1 MPRSASVVGLAKR
14 GVIPRKQFY
23 NKMFVFNTVILGYNA
38 PMAFKLAAFA
48 LLVPALLSGATVEG
62 VVKDPSGAA
71 VPDAAVILKNSET
84 AQAENALT
92 DTQGH
97 FAFADVAP
105 GKYVITIQHD
115 GFDDAEKA
123 IDVAELPVT
132 VAVAMKIAA
141 QQTAVEVGGKRSPL
155 ANSDPHYVALRN
167 AMPGAALRV
176 ANLTL
181 RRDNAIFAFTAGQF
195 SFLPPVLGRVAA
207 GVFTG
212 EGVFHLDPATALEA
226 RYLGR
231 ISGEQTVDESFR
243 SVVLWFTDDTFDEIR
258 RQAQATDQASPA
270 GNAWHEFRNR
280 ARRRTETP
288 RSMLEFMLQD
298 EDIENYEAE
307 ILGELYNPNER
318 GSFRAFIH
326 GDKHSDLRFIVNTRG
341 AMPFMPSPEEVAL
354 INFDP
359 GGAQDGIWY
368 LTHFAAEWKAGT
380 ARSTENRHT
389 VAAQHYRIETAIGK
403 NDHLSA
409 TCVVELKAMLAGVRV
424 IAFGLLPRLRVTRVT
439 YKEKEISF
447 IQESRKADG
456 AFYVIMP
463 EGLVAGQSYN
473 IGIEY
478 EGDKV
483 VQKEGAGNFSVG
495 ARTSWYPSLNAFADR
510 ATYDLTFK
518 VPRQY
523 TLVGVGKLEK
533 EWREDD
539 YMASHWVSEV
549 PLAVAGFNYGLY
561 KKKSVYDNTTHYEI
575 EAYATSET
583 PDYLR
588 NASRRIN
595 LTPSAMAESA
605 LVDAQ
610 NAIRCYSIW
619 FGEAPYGRIAI
630 TQQPAFNFGQSWPT
644 LVYLPVSAF
653 LDSTQ
658 RWMLMG
664 GSAFRFAEFI
674 QEVTPH
680 EVAHQWWGHMV
691 GWASYHDQWLSEGF
705 ADFSAS
711 VFLQQTEPKSGKFDQ
726 FWKRA
731 RETILDKNSFGNRPN
746 DAGPL
751 WMGLRLNTFKTGGAY
766 NRLVYPKGGFI
777 LHMLRYLM
785 YDRETGDKDFI
796 AMMHD
801 FVTTYLNQNA
811 STESFKAVVE
821 KHMKPSL
828 DLERNGRMD
837 WFFREW
843 VYGTEIPS
851 YRMEYSLTPEPGG
864 KFLFTAK
871 VTQSGVSSR
880 FVMGVP
886 IYFDF
891 DGRVIRAGEVA
902 LVGNETSNEI
912 KLRLPKKPK
921 RVLLNAN
928 HDVLAADTVV
938 KEI

>member
-1 MPRSASVVGLAKR
+1 VASKLA
-14 GVIPRKQFY
+14 V
-23 NKMFVFNTVILGYNA
+23 FVF
-38 PMAFKLAAFA
+38 
-48 LLVPALLSGATVEG
+48 LVPALLAAATVEG

-71 VPDAAVILKNSET
+71 VPNAAVILKNSET
-84 AQAENALT
+84 LQAENALT

-97 FAFADVAP
+97 FTFADVAP
-105 GKYVITIQHD
+105 GKYAITIQHD
-115 GFDDAEKA
+115 GFEDTEKA
-123 IDVAELPVT
+123 IDVADAPVT
-132 VAVAMKIAA
+132 LAFAMKIAT
-141 QQTAVEVGGKRSPL
+141 QQTAVEVGGKRSAF
-155 ANSDPHYVALRN
+155 ANSDPNYVALRN
-167 AMPGAALRV
+167 AMPGAAFRV

-181 RRDNAIFAFTAGQF
+181 KRDTATFTFTAGQF
-195 SFLPPVLGRVAA
+195 SFLPPVLGRVVA

-212 EGVFHLDPATALEA
+212 EGTFHLEPATALE
-226 RYLGR
+226 RTYVRR

-243 SVVLWFTDDTFDEIR
+243 SVVVWFTDDTFDEIK
-258 RQAQATDQASPA
+258 RQAQATDQASQA
-270 GNAWHEFRNR
+270 GNAWHEFRSR

-307 ILGELYNPNER
+307 ILGEIYNPKER
-318 GSFRAFIH
+318 GSFHAFIH
-326 GDKHSDLRFIVNTRG
+326 GNKHSDFRFIVNARG

-359 GGAQDGIWY
+359 GGTQDGIWY
-368 LTHFAAEWKAGT
+368 LTHFAEEWKAGI

-389 VAAQHYRIETAIGK
+389 VAAEHYRIETAIGK

-409 TCVVELKAMLAGVRV
+409 TCMVQLKAMLAGVRV
-424 IAFGLLPRLRVTRVT
+424 IGFGLLPRLRVTRVT
-439 YKEKEISF
+439 YKDKEISF
-447 IQESRKADG
+447 IQESRKEDG
-456 AFYVIMP
+456 AFYAIMP
-463 EGLVAGQSYN
+463 EALTAGQSYS

-495 ARTSWYPSLNAFADR
+495 ARTSWYPSLNTFADR

-539 YMASHWVSEV
+539 YMASHWVSDV

-561 KKKSVYDNTTHYEI
+561 KKKSVYDDTTHYEI
-575 EAYATSET
+575 EAYATAET

-588 NASRRIN
+588 VHARNMS
-595 LTPSAMAESA
+595 LSPSAMAESA
-605 LVDAQ
+605 MIDAQ
-610 NAIRCYSIW
+610 NAIRCFTLW
-619 FGEAPYGRIAI
+619 FGAAPYGRIAI

-653 LDSTQ
+653 LDGTQ

-664 GSAFRFAEFI
+664 GSAFRFADFI

-680 EVAHQWWGHMV
+680 EVSHQWWGHMV

-705 ADFSAS
+705 ADFSAGL
-711 VFLQQTEPKSGKFDQ
+711 FLQATEPKPDKFLKY
-726 FWKRA
+726 WERA
-731 RETILDKNSFGNRPN
+731 QETITAKNSFGNRPN
-746 DAGPL
+746 DVGPL
-751 WMGLRLNTFKTGGAY
+751 WMGIRLNTFKTGGAY
-766 NRLVYPKGGFI
+766 QRLIYPKGGFV

-785 YDRETGDKDFI
+785 FDRDTGDKDFI

-801 FVTTYLNQNA
+801 FVSTYLNQNA
-811 STESFKAVVE
+811 STESFKSVVE
-821 KHMKPSL
+821 KHMKPAL
-828 DLERNGRMD
+828 DLERNGKMD

-851 YRMEYSLTPEPGG
+851 YRMEYSLAPEPGG

-871 VTQSGVSSR
+871 VTQSGVSPQ

-891 DGRVIRAGEVA
+891 DGHVQRAGAVA
-902 LVGNETSNEI
+902 LLGNMTSNEF

-921 RVLLNAN
+921 HVLLNAN
-928 HDVLAADTVV
+928 HDVLAAETAV
-938 KEI
+938 KEM

>member
-1 MPRSASVVGLAKR
+1 
-14 GVIPRKQFY
+14 
-23 NKMFVFNTVILGYNA
+23 
-38 PMAFKLAAFA
+38 MAFKLAVFA
-48 LLVPALLSGATVEG
+48 LLVPALLSAATIEG

-71 VPDAAVILKNSET
+71 VPSAAVILKNSET

-115 GFDDAEKA
+115 GFEDAEKA
-123 IDVAELPVT
+123 IDVADAPVT
-132 VAVAMKIAA
+132 LAFAMKIAT
-141 QQTAVEVGGKRSPL
+141 QQTVVEVGGKRSAF
-155 ANSDPHYVALRN
+155 ANSDPNYVALRN
-167 AMPGAALRV
+167 AMPGASFRV

-181 RRDNAIFAFTAGQF
+181 KRDTAMFTFTAGQF
-195 SFLPPVLGRVAA
+195 SFLPPVLGRVVA

-212 EGVFHLDPATALEA
+212 EGTFRLEPATPLE
-226 RYLGR
+226 RTYLRR

-243 SVVLWFTDDTFDEIR
+243 SVVFWFTDDTFDEIK
-258 RQAQATDQASPA
+258 RQAQATDEASQA
-270 GNAWHEFRNR
+270 GNPWHEFRGR
-280 ARRRTETP
+280 ARHRTETP
-288 RSMLEFMLQD
+288 RSMLEYMLQD
-298 EDIENYEAE
+298 EDIENHEAE
-307 ILGELYNPNER
+307 ILGEIYNRNER

-326 GDKHSDLRFIVNTRG
+326 GNKHSDLRFFINARG
-341 AMPFMPSPEEVAL
+341 AMPYMPSPEEVAL

-359 GGAQDGIWY
+359 GGSQDGIWY
-368 LTHFAAEWKAGT
+368 LTHFAEEWKSGT
-380 ARSTENRHT
+380 AHSTENRHT
-389 VAAQHYRIETAIGK
+389 VAAEHYRIETAIGK

-409 TCVVELKAMLAGVRV
+409 TCVLQLKAMLAGVRV
-424 IAFGLLPRLRVTRVT
+424 IGFGLLPRLRVTRVT
-439 YKEKEISF
+439 YKDKEISF
-447 IQESRKADG
+447 IQESRKEDG
-456 AFYVIMP
+456 SFYVIMP
-463 EGLVAGQSYN
+463 EGLAAGQSYN

-478 EGDKV
+478 EGNKV
-483 VQKEGAGNFSVG
+483 VEKEGSGNFSVG

-523 TLVGVGKLEK
+523 TLVGVGKLDK
-533 EWREDD
+533 EWREDE
-539 YMASHWVSEV
+539 YAASHWVSEV

-561 KKKSVYDNTTHYEI
+561 KKKAVYDDTTHYEI

-588 NASRRIN
+588 RYARNMN
-595 LTPSAMAESA
+595 LSPSAMAESA
-605 LVDAQ
+605 MVDAQ
-610 NAIRCYSIW
+610 NAIRCFQVW

-705 ADFSAS
+705 ADFSAGL
-711 VFLQQTEPKSGKFDQ
+711 FLQQTDPKPDKYLKY
-726 FWKRA
+726 WERA
-731 RETILDKNSFGNRPN
+731 QETIMAKNSFGNRPN

-751 WMGLRLNTFKTGGAY
+751 WMGIRLDTFKTGAAY
-766 NRLVYPKGGFI
+766 SRLVYPKGGFV

-785 YDRETGDKDFI
+785 YDRDTGDKDFI

-801 FVTTYLNQNA
+801 FVATYLNKNA
-811 STESFKAVVE
+811 STESFKSVVE
-821 KHMKPSL
+821 KHMKPGL
-828 DLERNGRMD
+828 DLERNGKMD

-843 VYGTEIPS
+843 VYGTEVPS
-851 YRMEYSLTPEPGG
+851 YRMEYSLAQEPDG
-864 KFLFTAK
+864 KFMFTAK
-871 VTQSGVSSR
+871 VTQSGVSSK
-880 FVMGVP
+880 FVMEVP

-891 DGRVIRAGEVA
+891 DGHTMRAGAVA
-902 LVGNETSNEI
+902 LFGNMTSNEV

-928 HDVLAADTVV
+928 HDVLAAETVV
-938 KEI
+938 KEM

>member
-1 MPRSASVVGLAKR
+1 MGSIRVLC
-14 GVIPRKQFY
+14 
-23 NKMFVFNTVILGYNA
+23 L
-38 PMAFKLAAFA
+38 
-48 LLVPALLSGATVEG
+48 LLVPALLSAATVEG
-62 VVKDPSGAA
+62 VVQDPSGAA
-71 VPDAAVILKNSET
+71 VPGAAVVLNNSVT
-84 AQAENALT
+84 AQAANAIT

-97 FAFADVAP
+97 FAFAGVAP
-105 GKYVITIQHD
+105 GKYVITIQRE
-115 GFDDAEKA
+115 GFEDAVKA
-123 IDVAELPVT
+123 IEIAEAPVT
-132 VAVAMKIAA
+132 LAFAMKIPA
-141 QQTAVEVGGKRSPL
+141 QETVVEVGGKRSAF
-155 ANSDPHYVALRN
+155 ANSDPNYVSLRN
-167 AMPGAALRV
+167 ANPGASFRV

-181 RRDNAIFAFTAGQF
+181 QRDTATFTFTAGQF

-212 EGVFHLDPATALEA
+212 EGMFHLEPATPLE
-226 RYLGR
+226 RNYVR
-231 ISGEQTVDESFR
+231 QISGEQTVDESFR
-243 SVVLWFTDDTFDEIR
+243 SVVFWFTDDTYGEIK
-258 RQAQATDQASPA
+258 RQAQATDDASQA
-270 GNAWHEFRNR
+270 GNAWHEFRGR
-280 ARRRTETP
+280 ARHRTEVP
-288 RSMLEFMLQD
+288 RSMLEYMLQD

-307 ILGELYNPNER
+307 ILGELYNSNEA

-326 GDKHSDLRFIVNTRG
+326 GNKHSDLRFIVNARG
-341 AMPFMPSPEEVAL
+341 AMPYMPSPEEVAL
-354 INFDP
+354 IDFDP
-359 GGAQDGIWY
+359 GGSQDGIWY
-368 LTHFAAEWKAGT
+368 LTHFAEEWKSGV

-409 TCVVELKAMLAGVRV
+409 TCVVQLKAMLAGVRV
-424 IAFGLLPRLRVTRVT
+424 IGFGLLPRLRVTRVT
-439 YKEKEISF
+439 YRDKEIPF
-447 IQESRKADG
+447 IQESRKEDG
-456 AFYVIMP
+456 SFYAIMP
-463 EGLVAGQSYN
+463 EALILGQSYS

-495 ARTSWYPSLNAFADR
+495 ARTSWYPSLNTFADR

-533 EWREDD
+533 EWREDE
-539 YMASHWVSEV
+539 YMASHWVSDV
-549 PLAVAGFNYGLY
+549 PLAVAGFNYGLF
-561 KKKSVYDNTTHYEI
+561 KKKSVHDDTTHYDI
-575 EAYATSET
+575 EAYATSEV
-583 PDYLR
+583 PNQLR
-588 NASRRIN
+588 GFTGNMS
-595 LTPSAMAESA
+595 LSPSAMAESA
-605 LVDAQ
+605 MVDAE
-610 NAIRCYSIW
+610 NAIRCYRVW
-619 FGEAPYGRIAI
+619 FGDAPYGRIAI
-630 TQQPAFNFGQSWPT
+630 TQQPAFNYGQSWPT
-644 LVYLPVSAF
+644 LVYLPISAF
-653 LDSTQ
+653 FDSTQ

-680 EVAHQWWGHMV
+680 EVSHQWWGHMV

-711 VFLQQTEPKSGKFDQ
+711 LFLQQTEPKPDKYLKY
-726 FWKRA
+726 WERA
-731 RETILDKNSFGNRPN
+731 RETITAKNSFGIRPN

-751 WMGLRLNTFKTGGAY
+751 WMGLRLNTFKNGAAY
-766 NRLVYPKGGFI
+766 NRLVYPKGGFV

-801 FVTTYLNQNA
+801 YVATYLNQNA
-811 STESFKAVVE
+811 STESFKSVVE

-828 DLERNGRMD
+828 DLERNGKMD

-843 VYGTEIPS
+843 VYGTEMPS
-851 YRMEYSLTPEPGG
+851 YRMEYSLAPEPGG
-864 KFLFTAK
+864 KFLFTAH

-891 DGRVIRAGEVA
+891 DGHVQRAGSVA
-902 LVGNETSNEI
+902 LLGNMTSNDVKI
-912 KLRLPKKPK
+912 RLARKPK

-928 HDVLAADTVV
+928 HDVLAAESVV
-938 KEI
+938 KEM

>member
-1 MPRSASVVGLAKR
+1 
-14 GVIPRKQFY
+14 
-23 NKMFVFNTVILGYNA
+23 
-38 PMAFKLAAFA
+38 MAVKLAAFA
-48 LLVPALLSGATVEG
+48 LLVPTLLTAATVEG

-71 VPDAAVILKNSET
+71 VPNAAVILKNSET
-84 AQAENALT
+84 AQAANALT

-97 FAFADVAP
+97 FAFVDVAP
-105 GKYVITIQHD
+105 GKYAITIQHD
-115 GFDDAEKA
+115 GFEDAEKA
-123 IDVAELPVT
+123 IDVADAPVT
-132 VAVAMKIAA
+132 LAFAMKIAT
-141 QQTAVEVGGKRSPL
+141 QQTAVEVGGKRSAF
-155 ANSDPHYVALRN
+155 ANSDPNYVALRN
-167 AMPGAALRV
+167 AMPGAAFRV

-181 RRDNAIFAFTAGQF
+181 TRDTATFTFTAGQF
-195 SFLPPVLGRVAA
+195 SFLPPVLGRVVA

-212 EGVFHLDPATALEA
+212 EGVFHLDPATPLE
-226 RYLGR
+226 RTYLRR
-231 ISGEQTVDESFR
+231 ISGEQAVDESFR
-243 SVVLWFTDDTFDEIR
+243 SVVFWFTDDTFDEIK
-258 RQAQATDQASPA
+258 RQAQATDDASQA
-270 GNAWHEFRNR
+270 GNAWHEFRSR

-288 RSMLEFMLQD
+288 RSMLEYMLQD

-307 ILGELYNPNER
+307 ILGELYNRNEA
-318 GSFRAFIH
+318 GSFRALIH
-326 GDKHSDLRFIVNTRG
+326 GNKHSDLRFIVNARG

-359 GGAQDGIWY
+359 GGSQDGIWY
-368 LTHFAAEWKAGT
+368 LTHFAEEWKAGT

-409 TCVVELKAMLAGVRV
+409 TCVVQLKAMLDGVRV
-424 IAFGLLPRLRVTRVT
+424 IGFGLLPRLRVTRVT
-439 YKEKEISF
+439 YKDKEISF
-447 IQESRKADG
+447 IQESRKEDG
-456 AFYVIMP
+456 SFYAIMP
-463 EGLVAGQSYN
+463 EALAAGQSYS

-495 ARTSWYPSLNAFADR
+495 ARTSWYPSLNTFADR

-561 KKKSVYDNTTHYEI
+561 KKKSVYDNTTHYQI
-575 EAYATSET
+575 EAYATTET

-588 NASRRIN
+588 LHAPNMN

-605 LVDAQ
+605 MIDAQ
-610 NAIRCYSIW
+610 NAIRCYSLW
-619 FGEAPYGRIAI
+619 FGDAPYGRIAI

-664 GSAFRFAEFI
+664 GSAFRFADFI

-705 ADFSAS
+705 ADFSAG
-711 VFLQQTEPKSGKFDQ
+711 VFLQQTEPKPDKFLKY
-726 FWKRA
+726 WERA
-731 RETILDKNSFGNRPN
+731 QEMITAKNNFGNRPN

-751 WMGLRLNTFKTGGAY
+751 WMGIRLDTFKTGGAY
-766 NRLVYPKGGFI
+766 RRMIYPKGGFV

-785 YDRETGDKDFI
+785 YERDTGDKDFI

-801 FVTTYLNQNA
+801 FVATYLNQNA
-811 STESFKAVVE
+811 STESFKSVVE
-821 KHMKPSL
+821 KHMKPAL
-828 DLERNGRMD
+828 DLERNGKMD

-851 YRMEYSLTPEPGG
+851 YRLEYSLAPEPGG

-891 DGRVIRAGEVA
+891 DGHVMRAGSVA
-902 LVGNETSNEI
+902 LLGNMTSSEV

-928 HDVLAADTVV
+928 HDVLAAETVV
-938 KEI
+938 KEM